1 MKRAFLLT
9 LALVSAL
16 FVVGNAAA
24 ATLTVDDN
32 GADCANAAYTTIQS
46 AVDAAKPGD
55 TIKVCAGTYQES
67 VDIQKDRLKLES
79 TPALAAVI
87 KAPAVVEP
95 DPQAIVSITNAKD
108 VSVKGFTIS
117 GPYTNPPGSCVG
129 EHYGVYV
136 GANASNAKIEKN
148 RVTEIRSADP
158 ALRGCQD
165 GFAIGVDARTGPSSA
180 SIRENTVDLFQKDG
194 INVFE
199 MNAFATVE
207 NNVVKDAG
215 ASEITAPNGIEVD
228 NGAIA
233 KIKNNDVSGMVYDLA
248 PASNGTGILLFEAGA
263 GSEVANNNVFANDD
277 GISLYD
283 TTGVKVHDNF
293 SHDQLVYDG
302 FFADS
307 GSTGNVFE
315 NNKASG
321 NHEHDCHD
329 DSTGTGTAGTG
340 NTWKKD
346 KGVNDTPDGICKP

>member
-24 ATLTVDDN
+24 AELRVDDD
-32 GADCANAAYTTIQS
+32 GAQCANAYTTIQD
-46 AVDAAKPGD
+46 AVNAAKPGD

-108 VSVKGFTIS
+108 VSVKGFTIT
-117 GPYTNPPGSCVG
+117 GPYTSSGCAG

-148 RVTEIRSADP
+148 RVTEIRDADP

-165 GFAIGVDARTGPSSA
+165 GFAIGVDARTGPASA

-228 NGAIA
+228 NGAVA
-233 KIKNNDVSGMVYDLA
+233 KIKGNDVSGMVYTPA
-248 PASNGTGILLFEAGA
+248 PASNGTGILLFEAGS
-263 GSEVANNNVFANDD
+263 GTEVANNNVFLNDD

-302 FFADS
+302 FYANP

-346 KGVNDTPDGICKP
+346 KGTTATPAGICKP